1 MISGP
6 VLGIHDNTAVIE
18 AAGVGYAVVMPA
30 TDLRQM
36 PVDGTPV
43 RVHTHLQVREDGL
56 FLYGFL
62 RQRDLEVFHALT
74 SVTRIGPTLAVSVL
88 SQISSE
94 DLVRAIVG
102 EQEQVLV
109 SLSGIGKRN
118 ARRLIVELK
127 DTFEKMPT
135 ESIRPVPSQGGNDDE
150 QDAVRA
156 LIALGFDAKA
166 AFESVS
172 AVSAE
177 RGRATAPE
185 IVRDALALMRRGS
198 L

>member
-6 VLGIHDNTAVIE
+6 VLGIYENTAVIE
-18 AAGVGYAVVMPA
+18 AAGVGYAVVMPT
-30 TDLRQM
+30 TDLRQI
-36 PVDGTPV
+36 PLDGTSV

-62 RQRDLEVFHALT
+62 KKRDLEVFHALT
-74 SVTRIGPTLAVSVL
+74 SVTRVGPTLAVSVL
-88 SQISSE
+88 SQIRSE
-94 DLVRAIVG
+94 DLVRAIIG

-127 DTFEKMPT
+127 DTFEKMPS
-135 ESIRPVPSQGGNDDE
+135 EGVSPVPSGTGSDDQ

-172 AVSAE
+172 VVSAE
-177 RGRATAPE
+177 RAPASAPE
-185 IVRDALALMRRGS
+185 IVRDALALLRRGS
-198 L
+198 G